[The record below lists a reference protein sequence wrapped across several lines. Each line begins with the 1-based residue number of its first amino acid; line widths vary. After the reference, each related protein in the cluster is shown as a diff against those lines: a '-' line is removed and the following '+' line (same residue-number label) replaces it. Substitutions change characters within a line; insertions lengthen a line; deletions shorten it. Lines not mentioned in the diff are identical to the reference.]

1 MITTKTPEID
11 LEEFLED
18 CLDIHLLPY
27 QKELLRRMRSTDK
40 IYIHMGQHLDKVDI
54 RSIYEMTHFQSL
66 EEQDV
71 RNK

>member
-40 IYIHMGQHLDKVDI
+40 VYIHIREDLDKLDV
-54 RSIYEMTHFQSL
+54 RPMYEMTRGL
-66 EEQDV
+66 LINNEG
-71 RNK
+71 K

>member
-27 QKELLRRMRSTDK
+27 QKELLRRMRATDK
-40 IYIHMGQHLDKVDI
+40 MYIHMGQHLDEVDI
-54 RSIYEMTHFQSL
+54 IPTYEITKSL
-66 EEQDV
+66 IKLGSNDV
-71 RNK
+71 